1 MRYERSLAVTRRLDD
16 LLTLINRG
24 AYSSPILADKLGVS
38 EQTVYRDIV
47 CLKRQGH
54 RIRSVKRSTN
64 WAYQLLKDAA
74 DVHQRTG
81 GHRT

>member
-1 MRYERSLAVTRRLDD
+1 
-16 LLTLINRG
+16 
-24 AYSSPILADKLGVS
+24 
-38 EQTVYRDIV
+38 
-47 CLKRQGH
+47 
-54 RIRSVKRSTN
+54 VKRSTN